1 MLPRPAPTLAPRLRT
16 RATAARIQNFVRHLQ
31 PVHTLHDEQAMLE
44 ALALAR
50 EAAACGEVP
59 VGAVIYETAT
69 GRTLARARNTRE
81 AHNDPAGHAELLA
94 IREAALSLGDWRLS
108 ACTLV
113 VTLEPCCM
121 CAGAIV
127 LARLGRVV
135 YGAPDPKAGA
145 ARSLYRL
152 LEDPRLNHRV
162 APITGVMANESAALL
177 REFFR
182 ARRSGQR

>member
-1 MLPRPAPTLAPRLRT
+1 MVPRPARSVAPRLRT
-16 RATAARIQNFVRHLQ
+16 IAASGPARAKSGASNPPCTPR
-31 PVHTLHDEQAMLE
+31 DEQAMLD

-59 VGAVIYETAT
+59 IGAVIFETAT

-94 IREAALSLGDWRLS
+94 IREAALALGDWRLH

-145 ARSLYRL
+145 ARSLFRL

-162 APITGVMANESAALL
+162 TPITGVMAHESAALL
-177 REFFR
+177 RDFFR
-182 ARRSGQR
+182 ARRGGNR